1 MEQSM
6 KKTKWLVIA
15 LCMALFFS
23 GCTKKSE
30 QEKHIFGATYMTR
43 NNPYFDVLNDEIAEG
58 VEANG
63 DKLIVRDPLQDQEK
77 QNQQILD
84 MIDEGIEI
92 LFLNPVDKVK
102 VKPALQA
109 CKKAGVEII
118 NIDTQVDDSEYV
130 LATIE
135 TDNYQAGQECAR
147 DMMKRVDSAR
157 IIILDNSMQDSIVQ
171 RVRGFLDTIER
182 HPEYQVVKQI
192 FSGGEIEISAEVVS
206 ELLDEDFNVVFG
218 GNDPSALGALAALQK
233 AGKEEGILIYGI
245 DGSPDFKAMLD
256 LGYVTGTS
264 SQSPETIGK
273 MATEMAYRALR
284 GEPVEKYV
292 KLPSR
297 LITRENLK
305 NYDIDGWQ

>member
-1 MEQSM
+1 M
-6 KKTKWLVIA
+6 KRTKWIAAA
-15 LCMALFFS
+15 LCIALFFS
-23 GCTKKSE
+23 GCAKE
-30 QEKHIFGATYMTR
+30 QDQEKHIFGATYMTR

-58 VEANG
+58 IEANG

-102 VKPALQA
+102 VKPALKVCQEA
-109 CKKAGVEII
+109 DVEII
-118 NIDTQVDDSEYV
+118 NIDTQVDDTDYV
-130 LATIE
+130 LSTIE
-135 TDNYQAGQECAR
+135 TDNYQAGQECAK

-157 IIILDNSMQDSIVQ
+157 IIILDNPMQDSIAQ
-171 RVRGFLDTIER
+171 RVQGFLDTIEG
-182 HPEYQVVKQI
+182 HPEYQVVQQI

-206 ELLDEDFNVVFG
+206 GLLDEDFNVVFG

-233 AGKEEGILIYGI
+233 AGREEGILIYGV

-273 MATEMAYRALR
+273 TATEMAYQALD
-284 GEPVEKYV
+284 GKAVEKYV

-297 LITRENLK
+297 LITKENLM

>member
-1 MEQSM
+1 MI
-6 KKTKWLVIA
+6 L
-15 LCMALFFS
+15 LFS
-23 GCTKKSE
+23 GCGQENT

-92 LFLNPVDKVK
+92 LFLNPVDKAK

-109 CKKAGVEII
+109 CQKAGVKII

-135 TDNYQAGQECAR
+135 TDNYQAGQECAK
-147 DMMKRVDSAR
+147 DMMRRVDSAK

-171 RVRGFLDTIER
+171 RVQGFLDTIEG
-182 HPEYQVVKQI
+182 HPEYQVVRQF
-192 FSGGEIEISAEVVS
+192 FSGRATEISADVVS
-206 ELLDEDFNVVFG
+206 ELLNEDFNVVFG

-233 AGKEEGILIYGI
+233 AGKEEGILIYGV
-245 DGSPDFKAMLD
+245 DGSPDFKAMLE

-273 MATEMAYRALR
+273 MATDMAYQELR
-284 GEPVEKYV
+284 GEKVKKYV

-297 LITRENLK
+297 LITRENLI

>member
-1 MEQSM
+1 M

-171 RVRGFLDTIER
+171 RVRGFLDTIEG

-284 GEPVEKYV
+284 GESVEKYV

>member
-1 MEQSM
+1 M
-6 KKTKWLVIA
+6 KRTKWIAAA
-15 LCMALFFS
+15 LCIALFFS
-23 GCTKKSE
+23 GCAKE
-30 QEKHIFGATYMTR
+30 QDQEKHIFGATYMTR

-58 VEANG
+58 IEANG

-102 VKPALQA
+102 VKPALKVCQEA
-109 CKKAGVEII
+109 DVEII
-118 NIDTQVDDSEYV
+118 NIDTQVDDTDYV
-130 LATIE
+130 LSTIE
-135 TDNYQAGQECAR
+135 TDNYQAGQECAK

-157 IIILDNSMQDSIVQ
+157 IIILDNPMQDSIVQ
-171 RVRGFLDTIER
+171 RVQGFLDTIEG
-182 HPEYQVVKQI
+182 HPEYQVVQQI

-206 ELLDEDFNVVFG
+206 GLLDEDFNVVFG

-233 AGKEEGILIYGI
+233 AGREEGILIYGV

-273 MATEMAYRALR
+273 TATEMAYQALD
-284 GEPVEKYV
+284 GKAVEKYV

-297 LITRENLK
+297 LITKENLM

>member
-1 MEQSM
+1 M
-6 KKTKWLVIA
+6 KRTKWLAAA
-15 LCMALFFS
+15 LCMTLFFS
-23 GCTKKSE
+23 GCTKE
-30 QEKHIFGATYMTR
+30 IDQEKHIFGATYMTR

-84 MIDEGIEI
+84 MIDEGMEI

-109 CKKAGVEII
+109 CKDAGVEII

-135 TDNYQAGQECAR
+135 TDNYQAGQECAK
-147 DMMKRVDSAR
+147 DMMKRTDSAR

-171 RVRGFLDTIER
+171 RVQGFLDTIEG
-182 HPEYQVVKQI
+182 HPEYQVVQQI

-233 AGKEEGILIYGI
+233 AGKEEGILIYGV
-245 DGSPDFKAMLD
+245 DGSPDFKAMLE

-273 MATEMAYRALR
+273 MATEMAYRALK

>member
-1 MEQSM
+1 M
-6 KKTKWLVIA
+6 KRTKWIAAA
-15 LCMALFFS
+15 LCIALFFS
-23 GCTKKSE
+23 GCAKE
-30 QEKHIFGATYMTR
+30 QDQEKHIFGATYMTR

-58 VEANG
+58 IEANG

-102 VKPALQA
+102 VKPALKA
-109 CKKAGVEII
+109 CQEAGVEII
-118 NIDTQVDDSEYV
+118 NIDTQVDDTDYV
-130 LATIE
+130 LSTIE
-135 TDNYQAGQECAR
+135 TDNYQAGQECAK

-157 IIILDNSMQDSIVQ
+157 IIILDNPMQDSIVQ
-171 RVRGFLDTIER
+171 RVQGFLDTIEG
-182 HPEYQVVKQI
+182 HPEYQVVQQI

-206 ELLDEDFNVVFG
+206 GLLDEDFNVVFG

-233 AGKEEGILIYGI
+233 AGREEGILIYGV

-273 MATEMAYRALR
+273 TATEMAYQALD
-284 GEPVEKYV
+284 EKAVEKYV

-297 LITRENLK
+297 LITKENLM

>member
-1 MEQSM
+1 M
-6 KKTKWLVIA
+6 KRTKYIAAA
-15 LCMALFFS
+15 LCIALFFS
-23 GCTKKSE
+23 GCAKE
-30 QEKHIFGATYMTR
+30 QDQKKHIFGATYMTR

-63 DKLIVRDPLQDQEK
+63 DKLIVRDPLQDQSK

-92 LFLNPVDKVK
+92 LFLNPVDKAK

-109 CKKAGVEII
+109 CRKAGVNII
-118 NIDTQVDDSEYV
+118 NIDTQVDDSDYV
-130 LATIE
+130 LSTIE

-157 IIILDNSMQDSIVQ
+157 IMILDNPMQDSIVQ
-171 RVRGFLDTIER
+171 RVQGFLDTIAD
-182 HPEYQVVKQI
+182 HPQYQVVSQS

-206 ELLDEDFNVVFG
+206 GLLDEDFNVVFG

-233 AGKEEGILIYGI
+233 AGREQGILIYGV
-245 DGSPDFKAMLD
+245 DGSPDFKAMLE

-273 MATEMAYRALR
+273 MATEMAYQALE
-284 GEPVEKYV
+284 GKKVKKYV

-297 LITRENLK
+297 LITKENLA

>member
-1 MEQSM
+1 M
-6 KKTKWLVIA
+6 KRTKWIAAA
-15 LCMALFFS
+15 LCIALFFS
-23 GCTKKSE
+23 GCAKE
-30 QEKHIFGATYMTR
+30 QDQEKHIFGATYMTR

-102 VKPALQA
+102 VKPALKA
-109 CKKAGVEII
+109 CREAGVEII
-118 NIDTQVDDSEYV
+118 NIDTQVDDTDYV
-130 LATIE
+130 LSTIE
-135 TDNYQAGQECAR
+135 TDNYQAGQECAK

-157 IIILDNSMQDSIVQ
+157 IIILDNPMQDSIVQ
-171 RVRGFLDTIER
+171 RVQGFLDTIEG
-182 HPEYQVVKQI
+182 HPEYQVVQQI

-206 ELLDEDFNVVFG
+206 GLLDEDFNVVFG

-233 AGKEEGILIYGI
+233 AGREEGILIYGV

-273 MATEMAYRALR
+273 TATEMAYQALD
-284 GEPVEKYV
+284 GKAVEKYV

-297 LITRENLK
+297 LITKENLM

>member
-1 MEQSM
+1 MNR
-6 KKTKWLVIA
+6 TKWMAVV
-15 LCMALFFS
+15 LCMILFSS
-23 GCTKKSE
+23 GCAKDND

-43 NNPYFDVLNDEIAEG
+43 NNPYFDVLNAEIDEG

-84 MIDEGIEI
+84 MIEEGIEV
-92 LFLNPVDKVK
+92 LFLNPVDKAK
-102 VKPALQA
+102 VKPALEA
-109 CKKAGVEII
+109 CQKAGVKII
-118 NIDTQVDDSEYV
+118 NIDTKVDDAEYV

-135 TDNYQAGQECAR
+135 TDNYQAGQECAK
-147 DMMKRVDSAR
+147 DMMKRMDSAR
-157 IIILDNSMQDSIVQ
+157 IIILDNAMQDSIVQ
-171 RVRGFLDTIER
+171 RVQGFLDTIEGY
-182 HPEYQVVKQI
+182 PQYQVVRRE

-206 ELLDEDFNVVFG
+206 GLMEEEFNVVFG

-233 AGKEEGILIYGI
+233 AGKQEGILIYGV

-273 MATEMAYRALR
+273 MAMEMAYRALKE
-284 GEPVEKYV
+284 EPVEKYTI
-292 KLPSR
+292 LPSR
-297 LITRENLK
+297 LITKETLE

>member
-1 MEQSM
+1 M

-171 RVRGFLDTIER
+171 RVRGFLDTIEG

>member
-1 MEQSM
+1 M
-6 KKTKWLVIA
+6 KRTKYIAAA
-15 LCMALFFS
+15 LCIALFFS
-23 GCTKKSE
+23 GCAKE
-30 QEKHIFGATYMTR
+30 QDQKKHIFGATYMTR

-63 DKLIVRDPLQDQEK
+63 DKLIVRDPLQDQSK

-92 LFLNPVDKVK
+92 LFLNPVDKAK

-109 CKKAGVEII
+109 CRKAGVKII
-118 NIDTQVDDSEYV
+118 NIDTQVDDSDYV
-130 LATIE
+130 LSTIE

-157 IIILDNSMQDSIVQ
+157 IMILDNPMQDSIVQ
-171 RVRGFLDTIER
+171 RVQGFLDTIAD
-182 HPEYQVVKQI
+182 HPQYQVVSQS

-206 ELLDEDFNVVFG
+206 GLLDEDFNVVFG

-233 AGKEEGILIYGI
+233 AGREQGILIYGV
-245 DGSPDFKAMLD
+245 DGSPDFKAMLE

-273 MATEMAYRALR
+273 MATEMAYQALE
-284 GEPVEKYV
+284 GKKVKKYV

-297 LITRENLK
+297 LITKENLA

>member
-1 MEQSM
+1 M
-6 KKTKWLVIA
+6 KRTKWIAAA
-15 LCMALFFS
+15 LCIALFFS
-23 GCTKKSE
+23 GCAKE
-30 QEKHIFGATYMTR
+30 QDQEKHIFGATYMTR

-102 VKPALQA
+102 VKPALKA
-109 CKKAGVEII
+109 CREAGVEII
-118 NIDTQVDDSEYV
+118 NIDTQVDDTDYV
-130 LATIE
+130 LSTIE
-135 TDNYQAGQECAR
+135 TDNYQAGQECAK

-157 IIILDNSMQDSIVQ
+157 IIILDNPMQDSIVQ
-171 RVRGFLDTIER
+171 RVQGFLDTIEG
-182 HPEYQVVKQI
+182 HPEYQVVQQI

-206 ELLDEDFNVVFG
+206 GLLNEDFNVVFG

-233 AGKEEGILIYGI
+233 AGREEGILIYGV

-273 MATEMAYRALR
+273 TATEMAYQALD
-284 GEPVEKYV
+284 GKAVEKYV

-297 LITRENLK
+297 LITKENLM

>member
-1 MEQSM
+1 M
-6 KKTKWLVIA
+6 KRTKWIAAA
-15 LCMALFFS
+15 LCIALFFS
-23 GCTKKSE
+23 GCAKE
-30 QEKHIFGATYMTR
+30 QDQEKHIFGATYMTR

-58 VEANG
+58 IEANG

-102 VKPALQA
+102 VKPALKA
-109 CKKAGVEII
+109 CQEAGVEII
-118 NIDTQVDDSEYV
+118 NIDTQVDDMDYV
-130 LATIE
+130 LSTIE
-135 TDNYQAGQECAR
+135 TDNYQAGQECAK

-157 IIILDNSMQDSIVQ
+157 IIILDNPMQDSIVQ
-171 RVRGFLDTIER
+171 RVQGFLDTIEG
-182 HPEYQVVKQI
+182 HPEYQVVQQI

-206 ELLDEDFNVVFG
+206 GLLDEDFNVVFG

-233 AGKEEGILIYGI
+233 AGREEGILIYGV

-256 LGYVTGTS
+256 MGYVTGTS

-273 MATEMAYRALR
+273 TATEMAYQALD
-284 GEPVEKYV
+284 GKSVEKYV

-297 LITRENLK
+297 LITKENLM

>member
-1 MEQSM
+1 
-6 KKTKWLVIA
+6 
-15 LCMALFFS
+15 
-23 GCTKKSE
+23 
-30 QEKHIFGATYMTR
+30 MTR

-84 MIDEGIEI
+84 MIDEGIEV
-92 LFLNPVDKVK
+92 LFLNPVDKAK
-102 VKPALQA
+102 LKPALQEG
-109 CKKAGVEII
+109 KKAGVKII

-135 TDNYQAGQECAR
+135 TDNYQAGQECAK
-147 DMMKRVDSAR
+147 DMMRRVDSAK

-171 RVRGFLDTIER
+171 RVQGFLDTIEG
-182 HPEYQVVKQI
+182 HPEYQVVRQI

-206 ELLDEDFNVVFG
+206 ELLNEDFNVVFG

-233 AGKEEGILIYGI
+233 AGKEEGILIYGV
-245 DGSPDFKAMLD
+245 DGSPDFKAMLE

-273 MATEMAYRALR
+273 MATDMAYQELR
-284 GEPVEKYV
+284 GEKVKKYV

-297 LITRENLK
+297 LITRENLI

>member
-1 MEQSM
+1 M
-6 KKTKWLVIA
+6 KRTKWIAAA
-15 LCMALFFS
+15 LCIALFFS
-23 GCTKKSE
+23 GCAKE
-30 QEKHIFGATYMTR
+30 QDQEKHIFGATYMTR

-58 VEANG
+58 IEANG

-102 VKPALQA
+102 VKPSLMA
-109 CKKAGVEII
+109 CQEGGVEII
-118 NIDTQVDDSEYV
+118 NIDTQVDDTDYV
-130 LATIE
+130 LSTIE
-135 TDNYQAGQECAR
+135 TDNYQAGQECAK

-157 IIILDNSMQDSIVQ
+157 IIILDNPMQDSIVQ
-171 RVRGFLDTIER
+171 RVQGFLDTIEG
-182 HPEYQVVKQI
+182 HPEYQVVQQI

-206 ELLDEDFNVVFG
+206 GLLDEDFNVVFG

-233 AGKEEGILIYGI
+233 AGREEGILIYGV

-273 MATEMAYRALR
+273 TATEMAYQALD
-284 GEPVEKYV
+284 GKAVEKYV

-297 LITRENLK
+297 LITKENLM

>member
-1 MEQSM
+1 M
-6 KKTKWLVIA
+6 KRTKWIAAA
-15 LCMALFFS
+15 LCIALFFS
-23 GCTKKSE
+23 GCAKE
-30 QEKHIFGATYMTR
+30 QDQEKHIFGATYMTR

-102 VKPALQA
+102 VKPALKA
-109 CKKAGVEII
+109 CREAGVEII
-118 NIDTQVDDSEYV
+118 NIDTQVDDTDYV
-130 LATIE
+130 LSTIE
-135 TDNYQAGQECAR
+135 TDNYQAGQECAK

-157 IIILDNSMQDSIVQ
+157 IIILDNPMQDSIVQ
-171 RVRGFLDTIER
+171 RVQGFLDTIEG
-182 HPEYQVVKQI
+182 HPEYQVVQQI

-206 ELLDEDFNVVFG
+206 GLLDEDFNVVFG

-233 AGKEEGILIYGI
+233 AGREEGILIYGV

-273 MATEMAYRALR
+273 MATEMAYQAMD
-284 GEPVEKYV
+284 GKEVEKYV

-297 LITRENLK
+297 LITKENLM

>member
-1 MEQSM
+1 M

-171 RVRGFLDTIER
+171 RVRGFLDTVEG

>member
-1 MEQSM
+1 M
-6 KKTKWLVIA
+6 KRTKWIAAA
-15 LCMALFFS
+15 LCIALFFS
-23 GCTKKSE
+23 GCAKE
-30 QEKHIFGATYMTR
+30 QDQEKHIFGATYMTR

-58 VEANG
+58 IEANG

-102 VKPALQA
+102 VKPALKA
-109 CKKAGVEII
+109 CREAGVEII
-118 NIDTQVDDSEYV
+118 NIDTQVDDTDYV
-130 LATIE
+130 LSTIE
-135 TDNYQAGQECAR
+135 TDNYQAGQECAK

-157 IIILDNSMQDSIVQ
+157 IIILDNPMQDSIVQ
-171 RVRGFLDTIER
+171 RVQGFLDTIEG
-182 HPEYQVVKQI
+182 HPEYQVVQQI

-206 ELLDEDFNVVFG
+206 GLLDEDFNVVFG

-233 AGKEEGILIYGI
+233 AGREEGILIYGV

-273 MATEMAYRALR
+273 TATEMAYQALD
-284 GEPVEKYV
+284 GKAVEKYV

-297 LITRENLK
+297 LITKENLM

>member
-1 MEQSM
+1 M
-6 KKTKWLVIA
+6 KKTKWLAAA

-23 GCTKKSE
+23 GCTKE
-30 QEKHIFGATYMTR
+30 NDQEKHIFGATYMTR

-135 TDNYQAGQECAR
+135 TDNYQAGQECAK

-157 IIILDNSMQDSIVQ
+157 IVILDNSMQDSIVQ
-171 RVRGFLDTIER
+171 RVQGFLDTIEG
-182 HPEYQVVKQI
+182 HPEYQVVTQI
-192 FSGGEIEISAEVVS
+192 FSGGEIEISAEVVA

-245 DGSPDFKAMLD
+245 DGSPDFKAMLE

-273 MATEMAYRALR
+273 MATEMAYHALK

>member
-1 MEQSM
+1 M
-6 KKTKWLVIA
+6 KRTKWIAAA
-15 LCMALFFS
+15 LCIALFFS
-23 GCTKKSE
+23 GCAKE
-30 QEKHIFGATYMTR
+30 QDQEKHIFGATYMTR

-102 VKPALQA
+102 VKSALKA
-109 CKKAGVEII
+109 CQEAGVEII
-118 NIDTQVDDSEYV
+118 NIDTQVDDTDYV
-130 LATIE
+130 LSTIE
-135 TDNYQAGQECAR
+135 TDNYQAGQECAK

-157 IIILDNSMQDSIVQ
+157 IIILDNPMQDSIVQ
-171 RVRGFLDTIER
+171 RVQGFLDTIEG
-182 HPEYQVVKQI
+182 HPEYQVVQQI

-206 ELLDEDFNVVFG
+206 GLLDEDFNVVFG

-233 AGKEEGILIYGI
+233 AGREEGILIYGV

-273 MATEMAYRALR
+273 MATEMAYQALE
-284 GEPVEKYV
+284 GKEVEKYV

-297 LITRENLK
+297 LITKENLM